1 MPSAAQLDFGHDLLL
16 SSLPQSSPQQE
27 RTLPSTSTGTSANEE
42 ASTGASGRA
51 AKLTNPAALA
61 MLNQALATMPDYS
74 QFGVGVGN
82 RLSLNAKNKALV
94 IELSKCEASIWQFA
108 VSMAMLQ
115 KLNFLQPSENTY
127 TMSDNFMRY
136 CNDAGLEP
144 TEPLK

>member
-82 RLSLNAKNKALV
+82 
-94 IELSKCEASIWQFA
+94 
-108 VSMAMLQ
+108 
-115 KLNFLQPSENTY
+115 
-127 TMSDNFMRY
+127 
-136 CNDAGLEP
+136 
-144 TEPLK
+144 